1 MPDAQGINLISLNTN
16 FQFICPEIETFVDRF
31 TTPRDFVGLV
41 LGGALEN
48 VSDLS
53 GF

>member
-1 MPDAQGINLISLNTN
+1 MPDAQGINPISLNTN
-16 FQFICPEIETFVDRF
+16 FQFISPEIKTSVDSF
-31 TTPRDFVGLV
+31 TTPRDFVGF